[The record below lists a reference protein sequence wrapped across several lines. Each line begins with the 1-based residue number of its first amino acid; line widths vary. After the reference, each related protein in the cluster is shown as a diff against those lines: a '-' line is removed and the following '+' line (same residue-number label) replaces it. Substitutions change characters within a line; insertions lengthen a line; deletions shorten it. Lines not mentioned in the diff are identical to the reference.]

1 MGDARRDGYPGSPAC
16 CRGKRGVCTQAIGRS
31 RGGLSTKI
39 HLISDAHGNPV
50 DFVISQGQMRESQHA
65 ISLLV
70 GVDAEYVFGDRAYD
84 GSPIREAIA
93 AMGAEAVIPPHPCR
107 KEPATY
113 DGYLYRARHAIE
125 NLFAKLK
132 QYRSLATRYDKTMRN
147 YSAMV
152 AIACVLTWLR
162 I

>member
-1 MGDARRDGYPGSPAC
+1 MHESRHATSLLI
-16 CRGKRGVCTQAIGRS
+16 GVEA
-31 RGGLSTKI
+31 
-39 HLISDAHGNPV
+39 
-50 DFVISQGQMRESQHA
+50 DFVM
-65 ISLLV
+65 
-70 GVDAEYVFGDRAYD
+70 GDRAYD
-84 GSPIREAIA
+84 GGPIRDAIA

-107 KEPATY
+107 KSPAPF
-113 DGYLYRARHAIE
+113 DAHLYKGRHAIE

-147 YSAMV
+147 FSAMV